1 MQELLEENLDS
12 ILQDAGVGKNFLTK
26 TLFAQEFRLDKW
38 YLMKLKKLLPLRTEK
53 IEWRDNL

>member
-38 YLMKLKKLLPLRTEK
+38 YLMNLKKTFTTKDRENWVK
-53 IEWRDNL
+53 R

>member
-38 YLMKLKKLLPLRTEK
+38 YLMNLKKLLPLRTEK
-53 IEWRDNL
+53 IE